1 MSARKQMML
10 AEPTWTGRDWVN
22 FWERV
27 AARQDGSRRDGV
39 VAGMVRRR
47 IIQFENAQSLHA
59 SVTDKEIEEQ
69 EMMMDKQQELLR
81 REKLAADGE
90 YHERRTAF
98 EEGEKEGWLR
108 SLEEEADTNR
118 EWFVGEDQESEEHE
132 DDEEK
137 EDEDAWRER
146 DSWFK
151 EKKAVFDRM
160 EALVMGTTEEC
171 INLRVAEYEKEE
183 VQFTQRRGE
192 QFLKDM
198 EAIDEEMLEIAG
210 YMSRVPDEEA
220 VMRDMFDEE
229 AKEHRAMMRRDG
241 GDCSAGCLMCAGY
254 SSEDGGWSD

>member
-1 MSARKQMML
+1 MGSCTCGDASAGTRQ
-10 AEPTWTGRDWVN
+10 AEKRGGSPGDTTSGRNEAEDVGEGGDDVGKEADDASRANLYRRDWVN

-27 AARQDGSRRDGV
+27 AARQDGSRWDGV

-118 EWFVGEDQESEEHE
+118 EWFVGEDQEPEEPA
-132 DDEEK
+132 DDEEE
-137 EDEDAWRER
+137 EDDDAWRER
-146 DSWFK
+146 DEWFQ

-183 VQFTQRRGE
+183 VQFIQRRGE

-198 EAIDEEMLEIAG
+198 EAIDEEMLAIAG
-210 YMSRVPDEEA
+210 YMS
-220 VMRDMFDEE
+220 
-229 AKEHRAMMRRDG
+229 
-241 GDCSAGCLMCAGY
+241 
-254 SSEDGGWSD
+254 